1 MKKNTVLWCDSA
13 GKQRRF
19 IAINT
24 SDAAVEDVF
33 QTAAVLHKT
42 GVAQWAIY
50 FGDKGTPI
58 KQWGISPEQAKVIAG
73 MYEPVNQ
80 ANNPGTAIP
89 AQSSRPIKTVAV
101 AEGGKVLQIAK
112 VRKLG

>member
-1 MKKNTVLWCDSA
+1 MKKNTVLWCDST

-19 IAINT
+19 IAIDA
-24 SDAAVEDVF
+24 SDTAVGDVS
-33 QTAAVLHKT
+33 QTAAALHKT

-73 MYEPVNQ
+73 MYKPVNQ
-80 ANNPGTAIP
+80 ANKPRTTLPDKTAS
-89 AQSSRPIKTVAV
+89 QQGR
-101 AEGGKVLQIAK
+101 
-112 VRKLG
+112 